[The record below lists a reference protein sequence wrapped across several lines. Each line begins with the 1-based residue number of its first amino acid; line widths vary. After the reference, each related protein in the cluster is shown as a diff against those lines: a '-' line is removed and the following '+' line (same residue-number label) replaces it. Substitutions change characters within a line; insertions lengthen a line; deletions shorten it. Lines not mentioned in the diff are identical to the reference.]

1 MLDGLAQELG
11 RYLDVVSA
19 RQKLVAQNIA
29 NVDTPGYQTQD
40 VDFEAE
46 LRRASTPQ
54 AVAPE
59 NLATKNDGNNVSLD
73 RESRMLAENSIRFD
87 IAAQLLKGSLRSM
100 KEAIHEGKNA

>member
-1 MLDGLAQELG
+1 MLTGLAQELG

-46 LRRASTPQ
+46 LRRAGMPQ
-54 AVAPE
+54 AVMPE

-73 RESRMLAENSIRFD
+73 RESRMLAENSIRFE
-87 IAAQLLKGSLRSM
+87 IAAQLLRGSFHTM
-100 KEAIHEGKNA
+100 KEAIHEGKNS